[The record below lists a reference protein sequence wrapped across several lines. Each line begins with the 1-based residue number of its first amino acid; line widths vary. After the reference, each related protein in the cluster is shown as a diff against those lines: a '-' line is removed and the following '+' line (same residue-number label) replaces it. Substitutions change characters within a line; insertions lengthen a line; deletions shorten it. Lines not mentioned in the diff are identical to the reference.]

1 MSSGAS
7 TGTLTYSQAFS
18 LRVAQLAFGM
28 SQALSLRKLSEL
40 MHGTTSLSQHAICLL
55 GKSYGEAGP
64 DDQGK
69 ALDAEAL
76 EAMLGDFRSRMW
88 CTYRK
93 DFPALGPSLLT
104 SDVGWG
110 CTIRSGQ
117 MLLAE
122 ALMRVALGR
131 DWQRC
136 GDNLEAVRPVVA
148 LLLDCAEAPLSIH
161 RICAAGG
168 PAGIVPGRWL
178 GPWMLCKGLEA
189 LFTQLAGAQQQPL
202 GLRLH
207 VACGAGGGA
216 PELHMDVI
224 RSAMAPAAEPAAAGT
239 GEAPGTSTDAGERRK
254 AGQTEAAGHST
265 AAAGPSCCGCSSS
278 QEKAGDGVCVA
289 CKQLGGYSCAGQDQ
303 AVREKAEP
311 GCEAHGC
318 GRTECTG
325 SGGPGQATT
334 SGSERPDSAKQSPE
348 QGDGDRDT
356 VLGSRVH
363 VPQRAGGAAAAEQG
377 CSEPGGS
384 PSAAGTSSAAPGSAG
399 REIASDTAPEQ
410 DSASSSTAAS
420 SCCGEAEDAAAQGRR
435 CQGAA
440 AGMSGRGHPLLLLV
454 PLTLG
459 MDKINP
465 VYIPQ
470 LQQVLS
476 WPQSVG
482 IVGGRPS
489 ASLYVCGVQDAAFIY
504 LDPHEAQLAVRAPA
518 AAATATGAA
527 AATGP
532 AAAAAGGG
540 TAPTAAG
547 GGGAGVGATARPA
560 AGFLAAAQLGSY
572 FCDVVRVLPS
582 AQLDP
587 SLAIGFVCTCPAE
600 LEDLFSRLQAL
611 AAQHSSAP
619 LMTLSAGGGAGAGCG
634 SDADFADETLE
645 GSASQQQLEEWE
657 LV

>member
-1 MSSGAS
+1 
-7 TGTLTYSQAFS
+7 
-18 LRVAQLAFGM
+18 
-28 SQALSLRKLSEL
+28 
-40 MHGTTSLSQHAICLL
+40 MHGTTSLSQHTICLL
-55 GKSYGEAGP
+55 GKSYGDAAPE
-64 DDQGK
+64 DQGK

-131 DWQRC
+131 NWQRC
-136 GDNLEAVRPVVA
+136 ADNLEAVRPVVA

-189 LFTQLAGAQQQPL
+189 LFSQLAGAQQAPL

-216 PELHMDVI
+216 PELDMDVI
-224 RSAMAPAAEPAAAGT
+224 RRVVAPTAHTVPTAGT
-239 GEAPGTSTDAGERRK
+239 GAGTGPAACGAK
-254 AGQTEAAGHST
+254 AGGVAAGQEAEAGRAT
-265 AAAGPSCCGCSSS
+265 GPAA
-278 QEKAGDGVCVA
+278 
-289 CKQLGGYSCAGQDQ
+289 
-303 AVREKAEP
+303 
-311 GCEAHGC
+311 
-318 GRTECTG
+318 
-325 SGGPGQATT
+325 
-334 SGSERPDSAKQSPE
+334 SPCRGL
-348 QGDGDRDT
+348 QGDE
-356 VLGSRVH
+356 
-363 VPQRAGGAAAAEQG
+363 AAAAEDVGVACKRPGSCGGSGGDQG
-377 CSEPGGS
+377 RTGREAAGPGSEAHDGGKGGGCSGSAGGSPEAAPTSTGGLGCTRQSQGDEEAGTRSRLQVPPNTEGAAPLDGDNSEPGGS
-384 PSAAGTSSAAPGSAG
+384 PSAADDVAAAAAGSAG
-399 REIASDTAPEQ
+399 RDIASDTAPEQ
-410 DSASSSTAAS
+410 ESASSSTAAS
-420 SCCGEAEDAAAQGRR
+420 SCCGEAEDALGRR
-435 CQGAA
+435 CQGRA
-440 AGMSGRGHPLLLLV
+440 AGTSGRAPPLLLLV

-489 ASLYVCGVQDAAFIY
+489 ASLYVCGVQDASFIY
-504 LDPHEAQLAVRAPA
+504 LDPHAAQPAVRAPTA
-518 AAATATGAA
+518 AAAGSAGAA
-527 AATGP
+527 AAPAAATSATVA

-540 TAPTAAG
+540 AVTGAGAAG
-547 GGGAGVGATARPA
+547 SAATQTAL
-560 AGFLAAAQLGSY
+560 GSGLAAAQLGSY

-587 SLAIGFVCTCPAE
+587 SLAIGFVCKSAAE

-619 LMTLSAGGGAGAGCG
+619 LMTLTAGGGAGAACG
-634 SDADFADETLE
+634 SDADFADDALE
-645 GSASQQQLEEWE
+645 GGAGQQQLEEWE

>member
-1 MSSGAS
+1 MSNGAS
-7 TGTLTYSQAFS
+7 TGTLTYTQAFS

-40 MHGTTSLSQHAICLL
+40 MH
-55 GKSYGEAGP
+55 
-64 DDQGK
+64 
-69 ALDAEAL
+69 AL

-110 CTIRSGQ
+110 CTLRSGQ

-122 ALMRVALGR
+122 VRHGWRAGAMMRVALGR

-136 GDNLEAVRPVVA
+136 SDNLEAVRPVVA
-148 LLLDCAEAPLSIH
+148 ALLDCAEAPLSIH
-161 RICAAGG
+161 RICDAGG

-189 LFTQLAGAQQQPL
+189 LFSQLAGAQQEPL

-216 PELHMDVI
+216 PELHMDLI
-224 RSAMAPAAEPAAAGT
+224 RAAMAPAAH
-239 GEAPGTSTDAGERRK
+239 R
-254 AGQTEAAGHST
+254 
-265 AAAGPSCCGCSSS
+265 S
-278 QEKAGDGVCVA
+278 QVEEDVGVA
-289 CKQLGGYSCAGQDQ
+289 CKQPEGCGCAKQEVPVRGLPADLGL
-303 AVREKAEP
+303 
-311 GCEAHGC
+311 EAHDC
-318 GRTECTG
+318 GHPGHTG
-325 SGGPGQATT
+325 TG
-334 SGSERPDSAKQSPE
+334 
-348 QGDGDRDT
+348 GDRQVTASGPD
-356 VLGSRVH
+356 
-363 VPQRAGGAAAAEQG
+363 AAV
-377 CSEPGGS
+377 
-384 PSAAGTSSAAPGSAG
+384 AAPGSAG

-410 DSASSSTAAS
+410 ESASSSTAAS
-420 SCCGEAEDAAAQGRR
+420 SCCGEAEDAAAHGRR
-435 CQGAA
+435 CRGVA
-440 AGMSGRGHPLLLLV
+440 AGTCGRGHSLLLLV

-489 ASLYVCGVQDAAFIY
+489 ASLYVCGVQDASFIY
-504 LDPHEAQLAVRAPA
+504 LDPHEAQLAL
-518 AAATATGAA
+518 
-527 AATGP
+527 
-532 AAAAAGGG
+532 G
-540 TAPTAAG
+540 T
-547 GGGAGVGATARPA
+547 
-560 AGFLAAAQLGSY
+560 Y

-587 SLAIGFVCTCPAE
+587 SLAIGFVCTSSAE
-600 LEDLFSRLQAL
+600 LEDLFARLQAL
-611 AAQHSSAP
+611 ATQHSSAP
-619 LMTLSAGGGAGAGCG
+619 LMTLTTGSGAAVGCG
-634 SDADFADETLE
+634 SDADFTDDVLE
-645 GSASQQQLEEWE
+645 GGTGQQQLDEWE